1 MKAKIM
7 PDDELMELV
16 KKATSVAIEM
26 VAKINERTVDNK
38 HYYLFSDITAS
49 YVLAYSYL
57 ATYLQSTNVADPERW
72 KEIKEAAHESLDI
85 AFRSVEK
92 NLPLYEEKLRDH
104 ANH

>member
-1 MKAKIM
+1 MKAKII
-7 PDDELMELV
+7 PDDELMALV

-26 VAKINERTVDNK
+26 VAEINKRTIDNK

-57 ATYLQSTNVADPERW
+57 ATYLQSTNNANPGRW
-72 KEIKEAAHESLDI
+72 KEIKQAAHESLDI

-92 NLPLYEEKLRDH
+92 NLPLYEEKLRSHD
-104 ANH
+104 NH